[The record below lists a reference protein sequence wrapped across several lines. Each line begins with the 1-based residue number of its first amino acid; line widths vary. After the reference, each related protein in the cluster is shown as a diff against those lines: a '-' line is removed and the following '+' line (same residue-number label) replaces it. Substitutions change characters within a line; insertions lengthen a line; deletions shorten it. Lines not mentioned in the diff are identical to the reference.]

1 MNTELLKE
9 PEGVVADFHVKL
21 QSDTEPQPGDPG
33 KSLVAE
39 VAALRTNVQ
48 QLCQAVRGLVQLQ
61 SVLNTAV
68 LHLVKNSSV
77 GPDCGVI

>member
-1 MNTELLKE
+1 MSTEEIKE
-9 PEGVVADFHVKL
+9 PQITPDFHVKL
-21 QSDTEPQPGDPG
+21 QADSEPPADAPG

-48 QLCQAVRGLVQLQ
+48 QLCAAVRGLVQLQ
-61 SVLNTAV
+61 SVLNQGVQT
-68 LHLVKNSSV
+68 LLKRDGG

>member
-1 MNTELLKE
+1 MSTEILKE
-9 PEGVVADFHVKL
+9 PDGGVVADFHVKL

-48 QLCQAVRGLVQLQ
+48 QLCTAVRGLVTLL
-61 SVLNTAV
+61 SVLDKKVDVAIKGGTAD
-68 LHLVKNSSV
+68 V
-77 GPDCGVI
+77 GAM